1 MTFKIDNIQWEGNP
15 KYLPDKMTLKLNVT
29 SENRKFL
36 WHTPDEIGDT
46 LFLGI
51 VKEYGNNV
59 TIKSFIWWNESNPCK
74 TYRWIPM
81 YEQIGPH
88 TWRRN
93 R

>member
-1 MTFKIDNIQWEGNP
+1 MTFKIDNIQWEGNS
-15 KYLPDKMTLKLNVT
+15 KYLPDKMTIKLKVS

-36 WHTPDEIGDT
+36 GHTPDEIGDT

-51 VKEYGNNV
+51 VKGYGNDV
-59 TIKSFIWWNESNPCK
+59 TIKSFIWWNESNPGK